1 MNIYQSN
8 IFRKD
13 LTCLHFDDKSRVLET
28 QEVKERQSRISIL
41 KCWPFSSTTI
51 RNWAGTIF
59 EFAYYGRSRMV
70 HLRAGLLRIIRDC
83 CTKKMYKINLL
94 PGLSYQSTWPT
105 YPIKS
110 PSWPTYPINS
120 PSKII
125 FLTHFSPVFHS
136 IQKAVIT
143 RVLQIKQTTGF
154 NMNNKIGLKWVKVA
168 RQSVGL

>member
-1 MNIYQSN
+1 MNIYQSD

-13 LTCLHFDDKSRVLET
+13 LSRLHFDDKLRVQET

-41 KCWPFSSTTI
+41 KCWPFPSTII
-51 RNWAGTIF
+51 RNWASTIF